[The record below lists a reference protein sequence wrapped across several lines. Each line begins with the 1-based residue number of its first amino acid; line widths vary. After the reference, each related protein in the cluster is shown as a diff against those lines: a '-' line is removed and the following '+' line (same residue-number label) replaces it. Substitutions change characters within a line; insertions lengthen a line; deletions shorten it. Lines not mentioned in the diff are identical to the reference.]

1 MTLSRVLAQ
10 ALSVALSVVAFIA
23 IPAIAAD
30 SRATI
35 QHTVDQKTNIETWQ
49 LQDDG
54 VEVLLIQISPDQ
66 ARGFFLARGFN
77 RVDVDYYAASCVFAT
92 VVKNQ
97 SSAPISYRLADWR
110 YAKPGGAPRKLK
122 LKEDWLREWKQRGVS
137 QSARIAFE
145 WSQHPDA
152 QTLEPNDWNQG
163 MTTYQVPHGSRFDLI
178 VKWKRGAKN
187 YEDTI
192 RSIRCAD

>member
-1 MTLSRVLAQ
+1 MALSRVLAQ
-10 ALSVALSVVAFIA
+10 ALSVVAFIA

-110 YAKPGGAPRKLK
+110 YAKPGGAARKLK

-178 VKWKRGAKN
+178 VKWKRGARN